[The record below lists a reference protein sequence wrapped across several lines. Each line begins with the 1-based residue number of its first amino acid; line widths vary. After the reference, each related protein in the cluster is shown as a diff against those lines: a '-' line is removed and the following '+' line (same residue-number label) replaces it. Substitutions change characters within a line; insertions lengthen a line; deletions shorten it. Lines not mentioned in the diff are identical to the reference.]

1 MKFLILGAGALGGYY
16 GGLLQKGGAD
26 VTFLVRPHRAD
37 QLRNDGIRIKLAREY
52 YNAPVKVMTDD
63 ILSEEFEVIFLT
75 CKAYDLEAAIKS
87 ISPAVGDGTVI
98 LPILN
103 GVNHI
108 DILIDYFGIDH
119 VLAGVTQFLVNRDK
133 NGTILPTFHGSG
145 GQKTIFG
152 EIKGGPSKRCEDIL
166 GAMKINMPDTSI
178 SNNILNEI
186 WSKLSGAGHSFA
198 VANLLQARAGKV
210 AETDISQRVI
220 ENIFDESSAI
230 CAAEGYP
237 APEDMRRICVNDLWG
252 QKGSNYGPSILADIV
267 NKQRTEGEHVIG
279 DLVRRAKKHS
289 IATPLL
295 EAALCKIQLHENS
308 LK

>member
-152 EIKGGPSKRCEDIL
+152 EINGGPSKRCEDIL
-166 GAMKINMPDTSI
+166 GALKINMPDTSI

-198 VANLLQARAGKV
+198 VASLLQARAGKV
-210 AETDISQRVI
+210 AETDISQRVV
-220 ENIFDESSAI
+220 ENLFDESSAI

-252 QKGSNYGPSILADIV
+252 QKGSKYGPSILADIE
-267 NKQRTEGEHVIG
+267 NKRRTEGEHVIG

>member
-166 GAMKINMPDTSI
+166 GAMTINMPDTSI

-198 VANLLQARAGKV
+198 VASLLQARAGKV
-210 AETDISQRVI
+210 AETDISQRVV

-252 QKGSNYGPSILADIV
+252 QKGSNYGPSILADIE
-267 NKQRTEGEHVIG
+267 NKRRTEGEHVIG

-289 IATPLL
+289 IAAPLL

>member
-152 EIKGGPSKRCEDIL
+152 EINGGPSKRCEDIL
-166 GAMKINMPDTSI
+166 GALKINMPDTSI

-198 VANLLQARAGKV
+198 VASLLQARAGKV
-210 AETDISQRVI
+210 AETDISQRVV
-220 ENIFDESSAI
+220 ENLFDESSAI

-252 QKGSNYGPSILADIV
+252 QKGSNYGPSILADIE
-267 NKQRTEGEHVIG
+267 NKRRTEGEHVIG

-295 EAALCKIQLHENS
+295 EAALCKIQLYENS

>member
-26 VTFLVRPHRAD
+26 VTFLVRPHRVD
-37 QLRNDGIRIKLAREY
+37 QLKNDGIRIKLAREY

-152 EIKGGPSKRCEDIL
+152 EINGGPSKRCEDIL

-198 VANLLQARAGKV
+198 VASLLQARAGKV
-210 AETDISQRVI
+210 AETDISQRVV
-220 ENIFDESSAI
+220 ENLFDESSAI

-252 QKGSNYGPSILADIV
+252 QKGSNYGPSILADIE
-267 NKQRTEGEHVIG
+267 NKRRTEGEHVIG

>member
-16 GGLLQKGGAD
+16 GGLLHKGGAD

-37 QLRNDGIRIKLAREY
+37 QLRNEGIRIKLVKQY
-52 YNAPVKVMTDD
+52 YHAPVKVMTDD
-63 ILSEEFEVIFLT
+63 ILSEKFDVIFLT

-87 ISPAVGDGTVI
+87 ITPAVGDGTVI
-98 LPILN
+98 FPILN

-108 DILIDYFGIDH
+108 DILIDCFGIDH
-119 VLAGVTQFLVNRDK
+119 ILAGVTQFLVNQDK
-133 NGTILPTFHGSG
+133 NGTILPTLHGSG
-145 GQKTIFG
+145 GQKTVFG
-152 EIKGGPSKRCEDIL
+152 EIKGGTSKRCEDIL

-186 WSKLSGAGHSFA
+186 WSKLSGAGPSFA
-198 VANLLQARAGKV
+198 VASLLQARAGKV
-210 AETDISQRVI
+210 AETDISPRVV
-220 ENIFDESSAI
+220 ESIFDESSAI

-237 APEDMRRICVNDLWG
+237 APKDMRHICVNDLWG
-252 QKGSNYGPSILADIV
+252 QKGSNYGPSILADIE
-267 NKQRTEGEHVIG
+267 NRRKTEGEHVIG
-279 DLVRRAKKHS
+279 DLVRRAKKHN